1 MMLSGILGYLAL
13 LVMGVLVSA
22 AAAIWVRSTYATYS
36 KQPAV
41 SGLTGAEVAREIL
54 DRNGLERVR
63 VEPVPGRLTDHYDPR
78 AKAVR
83 LSEGNFG
90 ASSVAAASIAA
101 HEAGHALQDA
111 SGYVPMKLRYGI
123 SPLVGIGAQVWPFLL
138 LMGIFGLG
146 SVFIQLAVAAFAAV
160 LLFHL
165 VTLPVEFNASRRAH
179 GLLGSYGIV
188 SGAEASGVRR
198 VLRAAG
204 LTYVAAALTAV
215 LTLGYLLVLSRQ

>member
-1 MMLSGILGYLAL
+1 MMSGILGYLAL
-13 LVMGVLVSA
+13 LVLGALVSVTA
-22 AAAIWVRSTYATYS
+22 VWVRSTYATYS
-36 KQPAV
+36 KQPTAR
-41 SGLTGAEVAREIL
+41 GLTGAEVAREIL
-54 DRNGLERVR
+54 DRNGLGQVR
-63 VEPVPGRLTDHYDPR
+63 VVPVPGRLTDHYDPR

-90 ASSVAAASIAA
+90 ISSVAAAGIAA
-101 HEAGHALQDA
+101 HESGHALQDA
-111 SGYVPMKLRYGI
+111 SGYVPMKFRYGI
-123 SPLVGIGAQVWPFLL
+123 SPLVGIGAQAWPFLF

-146 SVFIQLAVAAFAAV
+146 SVFIQLAVTAFAAV
-160 LLFHL
+160 LVFHL

-179 GLLGSYGIV
+179 KLLGSYEIV

-215 LTLGYLLVLSRQ
+215 LALGYLLLLSRQ